1 MYIFTDCTACNS
13 GQYMEATCSGS
24 GTTDEVTC
32 KGNFYTCS
40 DAKRVMFSKENLEN
54 CT

>member
-13 GQYMEATCSGS
+13 GQYMEATCNGT

-32 KGNFYTCS
+32 KGNFYTHS
-40 DAKRVMFSKENLEN
+40 KVKRVMFSKENLEQ